1 MACIK
6 SFAKCSRLADK
17 KFIQN
22 IRKLNQTF
30 TIMNNPVLEKI
41 KALATEY
48 APGITQIRRH
58 LHANPELSEKEF
70 KTADF
75 ICKTLEVYGIPFTRN
90 VGGNGIVAKIEG
102 QQPQSI
108 TLALRADMDALPINE
123 LNDCDYKSQHPG
135 VMHACGHDVH
145 MASLL
150 GASRILN
157 ELRNE
162 FEGTIRLIFQPSE
175 EKFPGGALAM
185 IKEGV
190 LKNPVPER
198 IYGQHVL
205 PTLEVGKVG
214 FKSGRYMAST
224 DEVYLTVKGKGGH
237 AATPE
242 LNIDPVL
249 IASHI
254 IVALQQVVSRAASP
268 GIPTVLSFGR
278 ILAEGRTN
286 IIPSEVKI
294 DGTFR
299 TFDEKWRAEAH
310 IKITSIAKGIAE
322 SMGGTCD
329 VFIDKGYPFLVNDDL
344 ATSEA
349 KALARQYLGVENV
362 VDLEQRMT
370 AEDFAYYSHII
381 PACFYRLGVKNPSW
395 GNIRNLHT
403 AEFDADENSL
413 EVGMGLMA
421 WLAINK
427 LKPLQ

>member
-1 MACIK
+1 MADIK
-6 SFAKCSRLADK
+6 TR
-17 KFIQN
+17 
-22 IRKLNQTF
+22 
-30 TIMNNPVLEKI
+30 I
-41 KALATEY
+41 KELSASYHAEIVAL
-48 APGITQIRRH
+48 RRH

-70 KTADF
+70 NTADF
-75 ICKTLEVYGIPFTRN
+75 ICKTLDSYGISYSRN
-90 VGGNGIVAKIEG
+90 IGGNGIVAHIEG
-102 QQPQSI
+102 QQPQNT
-108 TLALRADMDALPINE
+108 TLALRADMDALPIHE
-123 LNDCDYKSQHPG
+123 LNDCGYKSLQPG

-157 ELRNE
+157 ELRTE

-175 EKFPGGALAM
+175 EKFPGGALEM
-185 IKEGV
+185 IKDGV
-190 LKNPVPER
+190 LKNPVPDR

-205 PTLEVGKVG
+205 PTLEAGKVG
-214 FKSGRYMAST
+214 FKPGRYMAST

-254 IVALQQVVSRAASP
+254 IVALQQVVSRSASP

-278 ILAEGRTN
+278 VIADGRTN

-299 TFDEKWRAEAH
+299 TFDETWRAIAH
-310 IKITSIAKGIAE
+310 EKITSIASGIAE
-322 SMGGTCD
+322 SMGGSCE
-329 VFIDKGYPFLVNDDL
+329 VFIDKGYPFLVNDEL

-349 KALARQYLGVENV
+349 KALAKQYLGVDNV

-395 GNIRNLHT
+395 KDIRNLHT
-403 AEFDADENSL
+403 PEFDADERSL
-413 EVGMGLMA
+413 ETGMGLMSWIA
-421 WLAINK
+421 VNTLNPQSSVLPASSA
-427 LKPLQ
+427 P

>member
-1 MACIK
+1 M
-6 SFAKCSRLADK
+6 
-17 KFIQN
+17 
-22 IRKLNQTF
+22 T
-30 TIMNNPVLEKI
+30 NPLIEKI
-41 KALATEY
+41 KTLSAEFS
-48 APGITQIRRH
+48 PGIVQIRRH

-70 KTADF
+70 NTADF
-75 ICKTLEVYGIPFTRN
+75 ICATLDSYGIKYTRG

-102 QQPQSI
+102 QQPQNT

-123 LNDCDYKSQHPG
+123 LNDCDYKSQNPG

-150 GASRILN
+150 GASKILN

-185 IKEGV
+185 IKDGV

-198 IYGQHVL
+198 IIGQHVL
-205 PTLEVGKVG
+205 PTLEAGKVG

-224 DEVYLTVKGKGGH
+224 DEVYLTVKGRGGH
-237 AATPE
+237 SATPE
-242 LNIDPVL
+242 LNTDTVL

-254 IVALQQVVSRAASP
+254 IVALQQIVSRMAPP

-278 ILAEGRTN
+278 VIADGRTN

-299 TFDEKWRAEAH
+299 TFDETWRAKAH
-310 IKITSIAKGIAE
+310 EKITKLAKGMAE

-329 VFIDKGYPFLVNDDL
+329 VFIDHGYPFLINDDV

-349 KALARQYLGVENV
+349 KALAQQYLGTENV
-362 VDLEQRMT
+362 VDMEQRMT

-381 PACFYRLGVKNPSW
+381 PACFYRLGVKNPEW
-395 GNIRNLHT
+395 KNIRNLHT
-403 AEFDADENSL
+403 PEFDADERSL
-413 EVGMGLMA
+413 ETGMGLMA
-421 WLAINK
+421 WIAVNTLNPRLSVLSA
-427 LKPLQ
+427 

>member
-1 MACIK
+1 MPGVNIYIMTN
-6 SFAKCSRLADK
+6 RL
-17 KFIQN
+17 I
-22 IRKLNQTF
+22 
-30 TIMNNPVLEKI
+30 EKI
-41 KALATEY
+41 KNLAAKY
-48 APGITQIRRH
+48 APEIIVIRRH

-70 KTADF
+70 NTADF
-75 ICKTLEVYGIPFTRN
+75 ICKTLDGYGISYNRN

-102 QQPQSI
+102 QQPQVS
-108 TLALRADMDALPINE
+108 TLALRADMDALPIYE
-123 LNDCDYKSQHPG
+123 LNDCDYKSQNPG

-150 GASRILN
+150 GASKILN
-157 ELRNE
+157 EVRND
-162 FEGTIRLIFQPSE
+162 FEGTLRIIFQPSE

-185 IKEGV
+185 INDGV
-190 LKNPVPER
+190 LKNPEPAR

-205 PTLEVGKVG
+205 PTLEAGKVG
-214 FKSGRYMAST
+214 FKPGRYMAST
-224 DEVYLTVKGKGGH
+224 DEVYLTVKGRGGH

-278 ILAEGRTN
+278 VIADGRTN

-299 TFDEKWRAEAH
+299 TFDESWRAKAH
-310 IKITSIAKGIAE
+310 VKITSIAKGIAE
-322 SMGGTCD
+322 SMGGSCE
-329 VFIDKGYPFLVNDDL
+329 VFIDKGYPFLVNDEL

-349 KALARQYLGVENV
+349 KALAQEYLGTENV
-362 VDLEQRMT
+362 VDLDQRMT

-395 GNIRNLHT
+395 STIRNLHT
-403 AEFDADENSL
+403 PEFDADERSL
-413 EVGMGLMA
+413 ETGMGLMA
-421 WLAINK
+421 WLAVNHVS
-427 LKPLQ
+427 PMQ

>member
-1 MACIK
+1 M
-6 SFAKCSRLADK
+6 
-17 KFIQN
+17 
-22 IRKLNQTF
+22 T
-30 TIMNNPVLEKI
+30 NPLIEKI
-41 KALATEY
+41 KTLSAQY
-48 APGITQIRRH
+48 APDIVQIRRH

-70 KTADF
+70 KTADY
-75 ICKTLEVYGIPFTRN
+75 ICNTLDAYGIQYTRN
-90 VGGNGIVAKIEG
+90 IGGNGIVAKIEG
-102 QQPQSI
+102 QQPQTT

-123 LNDCDYKSQHPG
+123 LNECEYKSLNPG

-162 FEGTIRLIFQPSE
+162 FEGTLRLIFQPSE

-185 IKEGV
+185 IKDGV
-190 LKNPVPER
+190 LKNPVPGR

-214 FKSGRYMAST
+214 FKPGRYMAST

-242 LNIDPVL
+242 LNIDPIV

-254 IVALQQVVSRAASP
+254 IVSLQQVVSRSAPP
-268 GIPTVLSFGR
+268 GVPTVLSFGR
-278 ILAEGRTN
+278 VIADGRTN

-299 TFDEKWRAEAH
+299 TFDETWRAAAH
-310 IKITSIAKGIAE
+310 EKITSIAKGIAE
-322 SMGGTCD
+322 SMGGTCN

-349 KALARQYLGVENV
+349 KALAQQYLGPENV

-381 PACFYRLGVKNPSW
+381 PACFYRLGVKNPEW
-395 GNIRNLHT
+395 ENIRNLHT
-403 AEFDADENSL
+403 PEFDADERSL
-413 EVGMGLMA
+413 ETGMGLMA
-421 WLAINK
+421 WLAVSK
-427 LKPLQ
+427 QKWTS

>member
-1 MACIK
+1 M
-6 SFAKCSRLADK
+6 
-17 KFIQN
+17 
-22 IRKLNQTF
+22 T
-30 TIMNNPVLEKI
+30 NPLSEKI
-41 KALATEY
+41 KNLAAKF
-48 APGITQIRRH
+48 APEIIVIRRH

-70 KTADF
+70 NTADF
-75 ICKTLEVYGIPFTRN
+75 ICRTLDSFGIPYVRN

-102 QQPQSI
+102 QQPQVS

-123 LNDCDYKSQHPG
+123 LNDCDYKSQNPG

-150 GASRILN
+150 GASKILN
-157 ELRNE
+157 EVRTD
-162 FEGTIRLIFQPSE
+162 FEGTLRIIFQPSE

-185 IKEGV
+185 INDGV
-190 LKNPVPER
+190 LKNPEPAR

-214 FKSGRYMAST
+214 FKPGRYMAST
-224 DEVYLTVKGKGGH
+224 DEVYMTVKGRGGH

-254 IVALQQVVSRAASP
+254 IVALQQVVSRGASP

-278 ILAEGRTN
+278 VIADGRTN

-299 TFDEKWRAEAH
+299 TFDESWRAKAH
-310 IKITSIAKGIAE
+310 EKITSIAKGIAE
-322 SMGGTCD
+322 SMGGSCE
-329 VFIDKGYPFLVNDDL
+329 VFIDKGYPFLVNDEL
-344 ATSEA
+344 ATTEA
-349 KALARQYLGVENV
+349 KALAQQYLGTENV
-362 VDLEQRMT
+362 VDLDQRMT

-395 GNIRNLHT
+395 STIRNLHT
-403 AEFDADENSL
+403 PEFDADERCL
-413 EVGMGLMA
+413 ETGMGLMA
-421 WLAINK
+421 WLAVNHVN
-427 LKPLQ
+427 PMQ

>member
-1 MACIK
+1 MI
-6 SFAKCSRLADK
+6 
-17 KFIQN
+17 
-22 IRKLNQTF
+22 
-30 TIMNNPVLEKI
+30 NPLIEKI
-41 KALATEY
+41 KSLSAEF
-48 APGITQIRRH
+48 APGIIQIRRH
-58 LHANPELSEKEF
+58 LHTHPELSELEF
-70 KTADF
+70 KTADY
-75 ICKTLEVYGIPFTRN
+75 ICATLDSFGIQYSRG

-102 QQPQSI
+102 RQPQTT

-123 LNDCDYKSQHPG
+123 LNVCNYKSQNPG

-150 GASRILN
+150 GASKILN

-185 IKEGV
+185 IRDGV
-190 LKNPVPER
+190 LENPVPER
-198 IYGQHVL
+198 IIGQHVL
-205 PTLEVGKVG
+205 PTLEAGKVG
-214 FKSGRYMAST
+214 FKSGKYMAST
-224 DEVYLTVKGKGGH
+224 DEIYLTIKGRGGH
-237 AATPE
+237 SATPD
-242 LNIDPVL
+242 LNTDTVL

-254 IVALQQVVSRAASP
+254 IVALQQVVSRMAPP

-278 ILAEGRTN
+278 VIADGRTN

-299 TFDEKWRAEAH
+299 TFDETWRAKSHE
-310 IKITSIAKGIAE
+310 KIITLAKGMAE

-329 VFIDKGYPFLVNDDL
+329 VFIDHGYPFLVNDDL

-349 KALARQYLGVENV
+349 KALAQQYLGTENV

-381 PACFYRLGVKNPSW
+381 PACFYRLGVKDPSW
-395 GNIRNLHT
+395 EKIRNLHT
-403 AEFDADENSL
+403 PEFDADERSL
-413 EVGMGLMA
+413 ETGMGLMA
-421 WLAINK
+421 WLAVNQ

>member
-1 MACIK
+1 
-6 SFAKCSRLADK
+6 
-17 KFIQN
+17 
-22 IRKLNQTF
+22 
-30 TIMNNPVLEKI
+30 MNSLIEKI
-41 KALATEY
+41 KSLSAKY
-48 APGITQIRRH
+48 ASDVISIRRH
-58 LHANPELSEKEF
+58 LHAHPELSELEI

-75 ICKTLEVYGIPFTRN
+75 ICKTLDSYSIPFTRN

-102 QQPQSI
+102 QNPQKS

-123 LNDCDYKSQHPG
+123 LNTCEYKSLNPG

-145 MASLL
+145 IASLL

-157 ELRNE
+157 ELHHD

-185 IKEGV
+185 INDGV

-205 PTLEVGKVG
+205 PTLEAGKVG

-224 DEVYLTVKGKGGH
+224 DEIYLTVKGKGGH

-254 IVALQQVVSRAASP
+254 IVALQQVVSRFAPP

-278 ILAEGRTN
+278 VIADGRTN

-294 DGTFR
+294 DGTIR
-299 TFDEKWRAEAH
+299 TFDEAWRAQAH
-310 IKITSIAKGIAE
+310 EKITTLAKGMAE
-322 SMGGTCD
+322 SMGGSCE
-329 VFIDKGYPFLVNDDL
+329 VFIAKGYPFLINDDL
-344 ATSEA
+344 TTSEA
-349 KALARQYLGVENV
+349 KKLAQQYLGAENV
-362 VDLEQRMT
+362 MDLDQRMT
-370 AEDFAYYSHII
+370 AEDFAYYSQLI

-395 GNIRNLHT
+395 PNIRNLHT
-403 AEFDADENSL
+403 PEFDADESSL
-413 EVGMGLMA
+413 ETGMGLMA
-421 WLAINK
+421 WLAVASSLPK
-427 LKPLQ
+427 D